1 MLHIDDE
8 YINAHKFDC
17 KIGLELESH
26 RISHDGYLSHTANPF
41 DDCRYIDRDFS
52 ESQIEINTLPMDSPS
67 AALDFLRQQ
76 LYIVHDRLESRREL
90 LWPFSNPPMIRNAD
104 DVPIAVYTGDNLQ
117 KLIYRQHLAEYY
129 GKYMMTYSG
138 IHYNYSFS
146 DDILMHNFNIDVKN
160 QSIDC
165 AKTKHLCHPELD
177 SGSHS
182 LHITEM
188 LKQVQHDSSHLDSLN
203 AQNAEDYKKYKEK
216 FYLHL
221 AQQVL
226 AHSWMVVALLAA
238 SPIADNSFF
247 EVGKSDKSVFTGFS
261 SLRCSEHGYWNI
273 FSPVLDYSS
282 INTYT
287 DSIESYLHQGL
298 LAQASELYYPVR
310 LKPVGSYT
318 LDNLRKNGI
327 SHIELRMIDL
337 NPFSES
343 GVALSDLEF
352 IRLLLVY
359 LASQND
365 APLTPRDQL
374 QSLQNHKNASNY
386 DWDIARITLGSKSLS
401 LTEALSEKLSQ
412 MQSFYAD
419 SPQAIAILSAQWDKL
434 NSKSSRYAYR
444 VRAEY
449 GKDYIGSGIRRAKE
463 IQEYY
468 NV

>member
-1 MLHIDDE
+1 MLHINDE

-41 DDCRYIDRDFS
+41 DDCPYIDRDFS

-67 AALDFLRQQ
+67 AALDFLREQ
-76 LYIVHDRLESRREL
+76 LHIVHNRLENRHEL
-90 LWPFSNPPMIRNAD
+90 LWPFSNPPMIRDAN
-104 DVPIAVYTGDNLQ
+104 DVPIAIYTGDKVQ
-117 KLIYRQHLAEYY
+117 KHIYRQHLAEYY

-146 DDILMHNFNIDVKN
+146 DDILKHNFNEDTGIK
-160 QSIDC
+160 
-165 AKTKHLCHPELD
+165 
-177 SGSHS
+177 
-182 LHITEM
+182 
-188 LKQVQHDSSHLDSLN
+188 N
-203 AQNAEDYKKYKEK
+203 AQNSENYKKYKEK
-216 FYLHL
+216 FYLRL
-221 AQQVL
+221 AEQVL

-247 EVGKSDKSVFTGFS
+247 EVGKGDRSVFTGFS

-282 INTYT
+282 IEAYT

-310 LKPVGSYT
+310 LKPIGHYT
-318 LDNLRKNGI
+318 LENLRKNGI

-352 IRLLLVY
+352 IRLLLVW
-359 LASQND
+359 LASQHSES
-365 APLTPRDQL
+365 LSPREQL
-374 QSLQNHKNASNY
+374 QALQNHKNASNY
-386 DWDIARITLGSKSLS
+386 DWDIARITLDNRSLS

-412 MQSFYAD
+412 LQSFYAD
-419 SPQAIAILSAQWDKL
+419 SPQSLSILSAQWDKL
-434 NSKSSRYAYR
+434 HSKSHRYAYR

-449 GKDYIGSGIRRAKE
+449 GSDYIGSG
-463 IQEYY
+463 
-468 NV
+468 

>member
-1 MLHIDDE
+1 
-8 YINAHKFDC
+8 
-17 KIGLELESH
+17 
-26 RISHDGYLSHTANPF
+26 
-41 DDCRYIDRDFS
+41 
-52 ESQIEINTLPMDSPS
+52 
-67 AALDFLRQQ
+67 
-76 LYIVHDRLESRREL
+76 
-90 LWPFSNPPMIRNAD
+90 MIRDAN
-104 DVPIAVYTGDNLQ
+104 DVPIAIYTGDKVQ
-117 KLIYRQHLAEYY
+117 KHIYRQHLAEYY

-146 DDILMHNFNIDVKN
+146 DDILKHNFNEDTGIK
-160 QSIDC
+160 
-165 AKTKHLCHPELD
+165 
-177 SGSHS
+177 
-182 LHITEM
+182 
-188 LKQVQHDSSHLDSLN
+188 N
-203 AQNAEDYKKYKEK
+203 AQNAENYKKYKEK

-221 AQQVL
+221 AEQVL

-247 EVGKSDKSVFTGFS
+247 EVGHGDKSVFTGFS

-282 INTYT
+282 IDAYT

-310 LKPVGSYT
+310 LKPIGHYT

-401 LTEALSEKLSQ
+401 LTEALSEKLNQ

-434 NSKSSRYAYR
+434 NSKSNRYAYR

-449 GKDYIGSGIRRAKE
+449 GKDYIGGGIRRAKE
-463 IQEYY
+463 IQECY